1 MFVGLFVCLS
11 GYRIEGIRS
20 DRRQNSHTG
29 GWTKGAAGRKEKK
42 LKK

>member
-1 MFVGLFVCLS
+1 MFVGLS

-29 GWTKGAAGRKEKK
+29 GWTQGAAGRKERN